1 MSSRRTP
8 ERKDSGDYT
17 FTDLA
22 HLVASARTN
31 QGTLEASQ
39 GTVQKKYRKVGTA
52 GTKKSAAVKNQ
63 GTVGANQGT
72 SFLTW
77 LPRCRAN
84 QGTAVANLGTA
95 GASQGTREVP

>member
-31 QGTLEASQ
+31 QGKAGESTAEIAR
-39 GTVQKKYRKVGTA
+39 VQKK
-52 GTKKSAAVKNQ
+52 
-63 GTVGANQGT
+63 
-72 SFLTW
+72 
-77 LPRCRAN
+77 
-84 QGTAVANLGTA
+84 
-95 GASQGTREVP
+95 

>member
-31 QGTLEASQ
+31 QGT
-39 GTVQKKYRKVGTA
+39 A
-52 GTKKSAAVKNQ
+52 GRNQ
-63 GTVGANQGT
+63 
-72 SFLTW
+72 
-77 LPRCRAN
+77 
-84 QGTAVANLGTA
+84 GTA
-95 GASQGTREVP
+95 GASEVTIEVP